1 MIRVLG
7 ASRAT
12 RFLAYGAALIL
23 TVFVA
28 SAAFERLVE
37 SRMMPES
44 FLLEFGIFAALWFV
58 GDRVAGRLFRASL
71 LPLLLERRRAF
82 ARLLALLAAV
92 SIACVW
98 FRFGSFT
105 AEFAAFALLWALLDR
120 GLSTVVN

>member
-23 TVFVA
+23 TVFLV

-44 FLLEFGIFAALWFV
+44 FLLEFGIFAALWLA
-58 GDRVAGRLFRASL
+58 GDWLAGRLFHASL
-71 LPLLLERRRAF
+71 LPLLLERRRTFAHAIAF
-82 ARLLALLAAV
+82 IATLA
-92 SIACVW
+92 IACVW

-105 AEFAAFALLWALLDR
+105 AEVAAFALLWALLDR
-120 GLSTVVN
+120 ALSTVVN